1 MKKNN
6 DIVQAEIVSL
16 IKSIDEQR
24 VESHQ
29 DDDYQFARDNLKK
42 LVEKGNVA
50 LDGVLELAAASDHP
64 RVYEVVGQMIRSLG
78 ETNKDII
85 DLQKDMKKL
94 KDEDGPSKVTQ
105 NAIFV
110 GSTAELQKFLK
121 GNDKGPKKIKD
132 KSDGS

>member
-1 MKKNN
+1 MKK
-6 DIVQAEIVSL
+6 DEVIQAEIVSL
-16 IKSIDEQR
+16 IKTIDEKR
-24 VESHQ
+24 IENHQ
-29 DDDYQFARDNLKK
+29 DDDYQFARDNLKQ

-85 DLQKDMKKL
+85 ELQKDMKKL
-94 KDEDGPSKVTQ
+94 KDEEGPSKVTQ

-121 GNDKGPKKIKD
+121 SSKKKEIKEI
-132 KSDGS
+132 SNGTE

>member
-1 MKKNN
+1 MKN
-6 DIVQAEIVSL
+6 DEVIQAEIVSL
-16 IKSIDEQR
+16 IKTIDEKR
-24 VESHQ
+24 IENHQ
-29 DDDYQFARDNLKK
+29 DDDYQFARDNLKQ

-85 DLQKDMKKL
+85 ELQKDMKKL
-94 KDEDGPSKVTQ
+94 KDEEGPSKVTQ

-121 GNDKGPKKIKD
+121 DSKKKEIKE
-132 KSDGS
+132 KSDGTTS

>member
-1 MKKNN
+1 MKK
-6 DIVQAEIVSL
+6 DEVIQAEIVSL
-16 IKSIDEQR
+16 IKTIDEKR
-24 VESHQ
+24 IENHQ
-29 DDDYQFARDNLKK
+29 DDDYQFARDNLKQ

-85 DLQKDMKKL
+85 ELQKDMKKL
-94 KDEDGPSKVTQ
+94 KDEEGPSKVTQ

-121 GNDKGPKKIKD
+121 DSKKKEIKE
-132 KSDGS
+132 KSDGTTS

>member
-1 MKKNN
+1 MKK
-6 DIVQAEIVSL
+6 DEVIQAEIVSL
-16 IKSIDEQR
+16 IKTIDEKR
-24 VESHQ
+24 IENHQ
-29 DDDYQFARDNLKK
+29 DDDYQFARDNLKQ
-42 LVEKGNVA
+42 LVEMGNVA

-85 DLQKDMKKL
+85 ELQKDMKKL
-94 KDEDGPSKVTQ
+94 KDEEGPSKVTQ

-121 GNDKGPKKIKD
+121 DSKKKEIKE
-132 KSDGS
+132 KSDGTTS

>member
-1 MKKNN
+1 MKN
-6 DIVQAEIVSL
+6 DEVIQAEIVSL
-16 IKSIDEQR
+16 IKTIDEKR
-24 VESHQ
+24 IENHQ
-29 DDDYQFARDNLKK
+29 DDDYQFARDNLKR

-85 DLQKDMKKL
+85 GLQKDMKKL
-94 KDEDGPSKVTQ
+94 KDEEGPSKVTQ

-121 GNDKGPKKIKD
+121 SNNKKAIKE
-132 KSDGS
+132 KANGKL

>member
-1 MKKNN
+1 MM
-6 DIVQAEIVSL
+6 IT
-16 IKSIDEQR
+16 
-24 VESHQ
+24 
-29 DDDYQFARDNLKK
+29 NLP
-42 LVEKGNVA
+42 ET
-50 LDGVLELAAASDHP
+50 
-64 RVYEVVGQMIRSLG
+64 I

-121 GNDKGPKKIKD
+121 GNDKSPKKIKD

>member
-1 MKKNN
+1 MKK
-6 DIVQAEIVSL
+6 DEVIQAELVSL
-16 IKSIDEQR
+16 IKTIDEKR
-24 VESHQ
+24 IEDHQ
-29 DDDYQFARDNLKK
+29 DDDYQFARDNLKQ

-85 DLQKDMKKL
+85 ELQKDMKKL
-94 KDEDGPSKVTQ
+94 KDEEGPSKVTQ

-121 GNDKGPKKIKD
+121 DSKKKEIKE
-132 KSDGS
+132 KSDGTTS

>member
-1 MKKNN
+1 MKK
-6 DIVQAEIVSL
+6 DEVIQAELVSL
-16 IKSIDEQR
+16 IKTIDEKR
-24 VESHQ
+24 IEDHQ
-29 DDDYQFARDNLKK
+29 DDDYQFARDNLKQ

-94 KDEDGPSKVTQ
+94 KDEEGPSKVTQ

-121 GNDKGPKKIKD
+121 SSNKKEIKEKTDGNP
-132 KSDGS
+132 

>member
-1 MKKNN
+1 MKK
-6 DIVQAEIVSL
+6 DEVIQAELVSL
-16 IKSIDEQR
+16 IKTIDEKR
-24 VESHQ
+24 IENHQ
-29 DDDYQFARDNLKK
+29 DDDYQFARDNLKQ

-85 DLQKDMKKL
+85 ELQKDMKKL
-94 KDEDGPSKVTQ
+94 KDEEGPSKVTQ

-121 GNDKGPKKIKD
+121 DSKKKEIKE
-132 KSDGS
+132 KSDGTTS